1 MKFKNTTIS
10 SGFSCQGVQGRVYK
24 GGMYLKSLNVVGFK
38 SFADRTTLEFHPGVT
53 AIVGPNGCGKS
64 NVLDSIRW
72 VLGEQ
77 SAKALR
83 GGEMKDVIFSGTET
97 RPPLGMAE
105 VSLTFGDC
113 EKDLGTEYNEVT
125 ITRRVFRDG
134 ASEYELNK
142 TPCRLRDIHGLFMD
156 TGIGRSAYSI
166 MEQGKIDSILS
177 SRPEDRRAIFE
188 EAAGITKYKS
198 QKKEALRKLENTEA
212 NLIRLADIIREVKR
226 QIGSLQRQAG
236 KARRYQASHEELAG
250 LETRLGRHQFDTFST
265 TINALQEQV
274 DGTRIRQETL
284 DAEVA
289 QQEEKVASAR
299 SGLSVIENELLRLRE
314 EQNSIKNALDRA
326 AQRSATNRARVE
338 EFTGLRDQARQEIAG
353 TEEKIRVG
361 EEQLTHLNAQVENFT
376 QLRSDTQ
383 RRFDE
388 QQEALQMLNAK
399 IGMVEAERADAEE
412 KKLAQERLHQKQEQE
427 LAALELQ
434 QRDFQVRIEALQ
446 AEQTSLALR
455 RDEAIAS
462 ATRHVASLA
471 EAETLLT
478 QHRETLKVAQEAR
491 REAEEKLRQ
500 AERARTEIGKSHQQ
514 IQARRDALAQLED
527 QHASAPQATQ
537 RLLREQAGELQG
549 TLSSHISVQAGYE
562 APLALLLG
570 DAVNALVLQ
579 DDSAAQT
586 WRDKLSGKEQ
596 CAFAP
601 LRTARPTPLPSSVET
616 HATKFV
622 TAQPIVGELVAA
634 LLEDAHVVEDLAAG
648 WRLKAAQPQSTIA
661 TRSGELITRSGLLLV
676 GQDAGASLA
685 VLTRQTE
692 LRKLDAEL
700 IESNAKVTD
709 GQGAMDAA
717 RIALEEKTNAL
728 EHART
733 AVQEAEIS
741 LATQRQEERAAQN
754 ASAQINGQW
763 EEAAREMS
771 RLNAQSQVDHERHE
785 RLREAMKSA
794 AEGRREAETVMEGLK
809 VQLAELAK
817 QDEAQT
823 SALTESRI
831 ELATQTQQCEAWQQQ
846 REPVANRLQE
856 LRELAELRNR
866 EAIEHEQRVAQA
878 HEEITAAERETA
890 EKTEA
895 QSRVAVELE
904 QAQTQRAS
912 EQAQI
917 DEQETVLRTL
927 RREHNEIQTARSD
940 NEVKLAGQKLFLGN
954 LRERFRRDYQKELED
969 LAPLEETDAATD
981 WQALAEEVSTKRA
994 ALDAIGPVNMEAIT
1008 EYDELEQRYTFLT
1021 GQETDL
1027 LTAKDQIIKAI
1038 QEINRTTQKLFAET
1052 FDQVKVNFQEMF
1064 TELFGGGKASLS
1076 LMDEADPLECG
1087 IDIIAKPPGKQTQ
1100 TVSLLSGGERTM
1112 TAVALLFAI
1121 YMVKP
1126 SPFCVLDEL
1135 DAPLDESNINRFIKI
1150 LTRFRQQSQFVVIT
1164 HNKRTISVADVLY
1177 GVTMEE
1183 RGVSKFVSMRL
1194 QKSEAHTRGEVA
1206 REDGVPSI
1214 AESVSNN

>member
-1 MKFKNTTIS
+1 
-10 SGFSCQGVQGRVYK
+10 
-24 GGMYLKSLNVVGFK
+24 MYLKSLNVVGFK

-83 GGEMKDVIFSGTET
+83 GSEMKDVIFSGTET

-113 EKDLGTEYNEVT
+113 EKDLGTAYNEVT

-142 TPCRLRDIHGLFMD
+142 TPCRLRDIHSMFMD

-236 KARRYQASHEELAG
+236 KARRYQASFEELAT
-250 LETRLGRHQFDTFST
+250 LENRFARHQFDTFSAMIAT
-265 TINALQEQV
+265 LQVEVDGAREKQEQ
-274 DGTRIRQETL
+274 L
-284 DAEVA
+284 DADVSG
-289 QQEEKVASAR
+289 QEEKVSAAR
-299 SGLSVIENELLRLRE
+299 RDLAVVEAELLRLRE
-314 EQNSIKNALDRA
+314 EQSALRNALERA
-326 AQRSATNRARVE
+326 EQRAATNRARVE

-353 TEEKIRVG
+353 TEEKVRVG
-361 EEQLTHLNAQVENFT
+361 EEQLTHLNAQVDNFT
-376 QLRSDTQ
+376 KLRRETQ
-383 RRFDE
+383 ERFDE
-388 QQEALQMLNAK
+388 EQEALQMLTAR
-399 IGMVEAERADAEE
+399 IGNVEAERAEIEAE
-412 KKLAQERLHQKQEQE
+412 KFQQERLHQRQEQE
-427 LAALELQ
+427 LAGLELQ
-434 QRDFQVRIEALQ
+434 QRNFQLRIEALQ
-446 AEQTSLALR
+446 SEQTLLAQR
-455 RDEAIAS
+455 HDEAHAAVAQHAS
-462 ATRHVASLA
+462 KLA
-471 EAETLLT
+471 EAETLL
-478 QHRETLKVAQEAR
+478 RERREALQQAQDAR
-491 REAEEKLRQ
+491 REAEEKLRE
-500 AERARTEIGKSHQQ
+500 ADKIRSEIGRSHHQV
-514 IQARRDALAQLED
+514 QARRDALAQLED

-537 RLLREQAGELQG
+537 RLLKFEAEANESDLHG
-549 TLSSHISVQAGYE
+549 TLSSRIVVQAGYE

-570 DAVNALVLQ
+570 DAVNALILN
-579 DDSAAQT
+579 DDAAAQT
-586 WRDKLSGKEQ
+586 WREKLAGKEQ

-601 LRTARPTPLPSSVET
+601 LKTARPTPLPSSAAT
-616 HATKFV
+616 HASRFV
-622 TAQPIVGELVAA
+622 TAEAIVSDLVAA
-634 LLEDAHVVEDLAAG
+634 LLEDAHIAEDLAAA
-648 WRLKAAQPQSTIA
+648 WKLKAAQPQSTVA
-661 TRSGELITRSGLLLV
+661 TRTGELITRSGLLLV
-676 GQDAGASLA
+676 GQDTGASLA
-685 VLTRQTE
+685 VLTRQSE
-692 LRKLDAEL
+692 LRKLEVEL
-700 IESNAKVTD
+700 TDWSVKVNET
-709 GQGAMDAA
+709 QTIAIAA
-717 RIALEEKTNAL
+717 RHAVEEKANL
-728 EHART
+728 VEQART

-741 LATQRQEERAAQN
+741 LATQRQEERAAQT
-754 ASAQINGQW
+754 AAAQIVRQV
-763 EEAAREMS
+763 EDATREMT
-771 RLNAQSQVDHERHE
+771 RLNAQEQVDHERHE
-785 RLREAMKSA
+785 RLREAMATALA
-794 AEGRREAETVMEGLK
+794 ARQEAEARMQELQTQLDGL
-809 VQLAELAK
+809 ATE
-817 QDEAQT
+817 EETQT

-831 ELATQTQQCEAWQQQ
+831 ELATQTQQCDAWQQQ

-856 LRELAELRNR
+856 LRELVELRTR
-866 EAIEHEQRVAQA
+866 ESREHEQRVVQA
-878 HEEITAAERETA
+878 REEISSAEREQA
-890 EKTEA
+890 EKSEALTRVAGELDLALTRRSEA
-895 QSRVAVELE
+895 QAR
-904 QAQTQRAS
+904 
-912 EQAQI
+912 I
-917 DEQETVLRTL
+917 DEQESILRTL
-927 RREHNEIQTARSD
+927 RREHGEIQSARSE

-969 LAPLEETDAATD
+969 LSPLTDADAATD
-981 WQALAEEVSTKRA
+981 WAALEADVTSKRA
-994 ALDAIGPVNMEAIT
+994 ALDAIGPVNLEAIT

-1027 LTAKDQIIKAI
+1027 LTAKEQILKAI

-1052 FDQVKVNFQEMF
+1052 FEQVKANFQEMF
-1064 TELFGGGKASLS
+1064 TELFGGGKATLT

-1087 IDIIAKPPGKQTQ
+1087 IDIVAKPPGKQTQ

-1150 LTRFRQQSQFVVIT
+1150 LKRFQQQSQFVVIT
-1164 HNKRTISVADVLY
+1164 HNKRTISIADVLY

-1183 RGVSKFVSMRL
+1183 RGVSKFVSLRL
-1194 QKSEAHTRGEVA
+1194 QKRDAAANASAPHAAEEH
-1206 REDGVPSI
+1206 VPSI
-1214 AESVSNN
+1214 AESVRG